1 MLMMLARTLL
11 KTIIFFVAMG
21 LCSGSLQAQSGP
33 SKALNKGTIVG
44 QLLVASPKMGDP
56 RFAKTVIYVIA
67 HDSEGAVGLVVN
79 RPLGEGP
86 LEGLLSGFGI
96 KMTASNGPVRL
107 NYGGPVETGRGFVLH
122 SDDYQGRSTR
132 SMTNG
137 VAVSTGRDVLEA
149 VAEGEGPQDLVFV
162 LGYAGWSAGQL
173 ENELA
178 RDAWLTAP
186 ADAALIFSDDLDHI
200 WERAMMSAGIV
211 L

>member
-1 MLMMLARTLL
+1 
-11 KTIIFFVAMG
+11 MG
-21 LCSGSLQAQSGP
+21 LYSGALQADPGPSIKGSLA
-33 SKALNKGTIVG
+33 G

-56 RFAKTVIYVIA
+56 RFAKTVIYVMA
-67 HDSEGAVGLVVN
+67 QDSEGAIGLVVN

-96 KMTASNGPVRL
+96 KMTASNQPIHL

-122 SDDYQGRSTR
+122 SDDYRGRSTH

-137 VAVSTGRDVLEA
+137 IAVSTGRDVLEA
-149 VAEGEGPQDLVFV
+149 AAAGNGPQDLVFV

-173 ENELA
+173 EKELA
-178 RDAWLTAP
+178 RDDWLTAP
-186 ADAALIFSDDLDHI
+186 ADASLIFTDDFDHM
-200 WERAMMSAGIV
+200 WERAMMRAGIE

>member
-11 KTIIFFVAMG
+11 TIAILFAAMG
-21 LCSGSLQAQSGP
+21 LCSGGLQADSGP
-33 SKALNKGTIVG
+33 SKALIKGSIAG
-44 QLLVASPKMGDP
+44 QLLVASPQMGDP
-56 RFAKTVIYVIA
+56 RFAQTVIYVIA
-67 HDSEGAVGLVVN
+67 HDSEGAIGLVVN

-96 KMTASNGPVRL
+96 KMTAGNEPVRL
-107 NYGGPVETGRGFVLH
+107 AYGGPVETGRGFVLH
-122 SDDYQGRSTR
+122 SADYKGRSTR
-132 SMTNG
+132 SITNG

-149 VAEGEGPQDLVFV
+149 AAAGEGPQDLVFV

-178 RDAWLTAP
+178 RDDWLTAP

-200 WERAMMSAGIV
+200 WERAMISAGIV